1 MANLCDGGVCAGTR
15 QIDSSLVC
23 VVVAC
28 VQGQGKGGN
37 SLVCVTVACVQAQ
50 GKGGNSFSLSGMK
63 SKLFGGD
70 TPEQREAKLKQLD
83 EQIAQAELEL
93 KQTTEETQ

>member
-1 MANLCDGGVCAGTR
+1 MQA
-15 QIDSSLVC
+15 
-23 VVVAC
+23 
-28 VQGQGKGGN
+28 QGKGGN

-50 GKGGNSFSLSGMK
+50 SKGGNSFSLSGMK

-83 EQIAQAELEL
+83 EQIAQTELEL
-93 KQTTEETQ
+93 KQTTDETQ